1 VIPAHIAYALGA
13 LGLTLPGQTFGTYL
27 AFYYLDHL
35 GLAASAFALA
45 RLVFS
50 VWDAVNDPLFGYLSD
65 RTRTPW
71 GRRRPW
77 LFVGLPFLLLAF
89 YLTFS
94 VPGPFL
100 QGPALFW
107 YCLGVILFFETFA
120 ALTWVNHAAL
130 FPELFR
136 KEEERARANAWRQGF
151 YFVGLAVSI
160 ALTPLVYTAL
170 GFPGMAL
177 LYGGL
182 GGLLVLL
189 FLKSIREDP
198 KAQEAEPLP
207 FIPAFRYTLGNQAF
221 WIYSLAALFLLFAVG
236 LFGAA
241 MPFYAKYALGLGPEA
256 TSLLFATVLLA
267 ALPSVFLWA
276 RLAGTLG
283 PKGAWLLAIFLL
295 ALGAL
300 LLFLPRTLLEA
311 LPVGLLIGVGFG
323 GVLVL
328 GDVLLAEVI
337 DRDAEVTGRRREG
350 VYYSVYGFINRLSGP
365 LQALSFALLTP
376 LFGYVSGE
384 VPGPRPE
391 AAFRFLMAGPPFVA
405 TLLALALAF
414 RFPYGAKGRMPGAGS
429 S

>member
-1 VIPAHIAYALGA
+1 MIPAHIAYALGA

-107 YCLGVILFFETFA
+107 YCLGVILLFETFA

-283 PKGAWLLAIFLL
+283 SKGAWLLAIFLL

-311 LPVGLLIGVGFG
+311 LPVGLLIGAGVFG
-323 GVLVL
+323 AL
-328 GDVLLAEVI
+328 GDRERVFLGAGCAVQ
-337 DRDAEVTGRRREG
+337 GRW
-350 VYYSVYGFINRLSGP
+350 
-365 LQALSFALLTP
+365 
-376 LFGYVSGE
+376 VSGE
-384 VPGPRPE
+384 GERCGGVGGVAGVSGLPVARAGDSKEKGCPGKFLLPSFGGLEVLGVGCSITVKSGPRPR
-391 AAFRFLMAGPPFVA
+391 A
-405 TLLALALAF
+405 
-414 RFPYGAKGRMPGAGS
+414 
-429 S
+429 

>member
-1 VIPAHIAYALGA
+1 MLPHLAYALGA
-13 LGLTLPGQTFGTYL
+13 LGLTLPGQAFGTYL

-35 GLAASAFALA
+35 GLAAGAFALA

-77 LFVGLPFLLLAF
+77 LFLGLPFLLLAF

-94 VPGPFL
+94 VPEAFR
-100 QGPALFW
+100 QGAALFW

-136 KEEERARANAWRQGF
+136 GEGARARANAWRQAF

-160 ALTPLVYTAL
+160 ALTPLAYTAL
-170 GFPGMAL
+170 GFSGMAL
-177 LYGGL
+177 LYGAL

-189 FLKSIREDP
+189 FLLSVREDP
-198 KAQEAEPLP
+198 EARRPEPLP
-207 FIPAFRYTLGNQAF
+207 LLPAFRHTLLNRAF
-221 WIYSLAALFLLFAVG
+221 WVYSLAALFFFFAVG
-236 LFGAA
+236 LFAAA

-256 TSLLFATVLLA
+256 TALLFGAVLLA

-276 RLAGTLG
+276 RLAGALG
-283 PKGAWLLAIFLL
+283 PKRAWLWALGLL
-295 ALGAL
+295 ALGAFL
-300 LLFLPRTLLEA
+300 LLFPQSLAQA
-311 LPVGLLIGVGFG
+311 LPVGVVVGAGFG

-337 DRDAEVTGRRREG
+337 DRDARATGRRREG

-365 LQALSFALLTP
+365 LQAGAFALLTP

-384 VPGPRPE
+384 SPGPNPE
-391 AAFRFLMAGPPFVA
+391 AAFRFLMGVLPCLAA
-405 TLLALALAF
+405 LLALALGR
-414 RFPYGAKGRMPGAGS
+414 RFPYGARG
-429 S
+429 

>member
-1 VIPAHIAYALGA
+1 VIPARIAYALGA

-65 RTRTPW
+65 RTKTPW

-77 LFVGLPFLLLAF
+77 LFLGLPLLLLAF
-89 YLTFS
+89 YLTFN

-107 YCLGVILFFETFA
+107 YCLGAILFFETFA

-130 FPELFR
+130 FPELF
-136 KEEERARANAWRQGF
+136 KGQGERARANAWRQGF
-151 YFVGLAVSI
+151 YFLGLAVSI
-160 ALTPLVYTAL
+160 ALTPLVYTAI
-170 GFPGMAL
+170 GFSGMAL
-177 LYGGL
+177 LYGAI
-182 GGLLVLL
+182 GGVLVLL
-189 FLKSIREDP
+189 FLLAIREDP
-198 KAQEAEPLP
+198 KAQLAKPLSL
-207 FIPAFRYTLGNQAF
+207 IPAFRYTLGDRAF
-221 WIYSLAALFLLFAVG
+221 WLYSLAALLLLFAVG

-256 TSLLFATVLLA
+256 TSLLFASVLLA

-276 RLAGTLG
+276 RLAGVLG
-283 PKGAWLLAIFLL
+283 PKGAWLLAILLL
-295 ALGAL
+295 ALGAFL
-300 LLFLPRTLLEA
+300 LLWPRGLLQA
-311 LPVGLLIGVGFG
+311 LPVGVLIGVGFG

-337 DRDAEVTGRRREG
+337 DRDAQLTGRRREG

-384 VPGPRPE
+384 APGPNPGV
-391 AAFRFLMAGPPFVA
+391 AFRFLMAVPPFVA
-405 TLLALALAF
+405 TLLALGLAL
-414 RFPYGAKGRMPGAGS
+414 RFPYGAKG
-429 S
+429 

>member
-1 VIPAHIAYALGA
+1 MPAHMAYALGA

-50 VWDAVNDPLFGYLSD
+50 AWDAVNDPLFGYLSD

-77 LFVGLPFLLLAF
+77 LFLGLPLLLLAF
-89 YLTFS
+89 YFTFN
-94 VPGPFL
+94 VPGPFR

-136 KEEERARANAWRQGF
+136 GQEERARANAWRQGF
-151 YFVGLAVSI
+151 YFLGLAVSI

-177 LYGGL
+177 LYGAS
-182 GGLLVLL
+182 GGALLLL
-189 FLKSIREDP
+189 FLLSIREDP
-198 KAQEAEPLP
+198 KAQLAKPLP
-207 FIPAFRYTLGNQAF
+207 FIPAFRYTLGDQAF
-221 WIYSLAALFLLFAVG
+221 WLYSLAALFLLFAVG

-256 TSLLFATVLLA
+256 TSLLFASVLLA

-276 RLAGTLG
+276 RLSGALG
-283 PKGAWLLAIFLL
+283 PKGAWLLAIALL

-300 LLFLPRTLLEA
+300 LLLLPRTLLQA
-311 LPVGLLIGVGFG
+311 LPVGLLIGMGFG

-337 DRDAEVTGRRREG
+337 DRDAQLTGRRREG

-365 LQALSFALLTP
+365 LQAFSFALLTP

-384 VPGPRPE
+384 APGPDPGG
-391 AAFRFLMAGPPFVA
+391 AFRFLMAVPPFVA
-405 TLLALALAF
+405 ALLALGLAL
-414 RFPYGAKGRMPGAGS
+414 RFPYGAKG
-429 S
+429 